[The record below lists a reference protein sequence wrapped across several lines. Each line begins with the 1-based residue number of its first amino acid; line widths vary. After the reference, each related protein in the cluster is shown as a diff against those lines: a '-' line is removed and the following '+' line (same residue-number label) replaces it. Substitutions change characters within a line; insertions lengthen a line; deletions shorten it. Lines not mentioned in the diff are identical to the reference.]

1 MNSTVQGNRWFAN
14 TVDKTEYISPLVMLP
29 EHRLSVLLDNI
40 KQNQID
46 KCLYH
51 STTKPLTLY
60 SDHLCDR
67 SMFPTDVM
75 LDLEHY
81 AGEVYQIAFSHSGD
95 RIAAC
100 GSAKGIFI
108 WETAHF
114 DLTRVLDGHD
124 TGEAIC
130 NIAWSPDDTM
140 LVTCGIDRYAKLW
153 NTAVRFL
160 PFFFF
165 RAQVTDSS
173 FVHVKMILMLFSL
186 WSSDWPMHQ
195 SP

>member
-1 MNSTVQGNRWFAN
+1 
-14 TVDKTEYISPLVMLP
+14 MLP

-40 KQNQID
+40 KQHQID

-75 LDLEHY
+75 LDLEQY
-81 AGEVYQIAFSHSGD
+81 PGEVYQIAFSHSGD

-108 WETAHF
+108 WETNHF

-124 TGEAIC
+124 TGEGVC
-130 NIAWSPDDTM
+130 NMAWSPDDTM
-140 LVTCGIDRYAKLW
+140 LVTCGMDRYAKLW
-153 NTAVRFL
+153 NTAVRI
-160 PFFFF
+160 FF
-165 RAQVTDSS
+165 AQVTDSHWY
-173 FVHVKMILMLFSL
+173 VTMILMLFLVGFRLVSASKSL
-186 WSSDWPMHQ
+186 TGST